1 MPPKGKVLVRTRPP
15 DGRAVTGTHY
25 CLRFA
30 LSQLISSCMVCYVN
44 NSPHEAAEQQLLQE
58 LLAGLGLAQP
68 RGLAVALN
76 DAVVPRAEWATR
88 AVQPHDRL
96 TIIRATQGG

>member
-1 MPPKGKVLVRTRPP
+1 
-15 DGRAVTGTHY
+15 
-25 CLRFA
+25 
-30 LSQLISSCMVCYVN
+30 MVCYVN
-44 NSPHEAAEQQLLQE
+44 NLPHEAAEQQLLQE

-68 RGLAVALN
+68 HGLAVALN
-76 DAVVPRAEWATR
+76 DAVVPRAEWATC